1 MGVIDW
7 NQGILINL
15 IEIYMQRY
23 VFFHNCLINCSKW
36 LPKWIWFRNVKTFIQ
51 NLCHAPHHRPI
62 LNDHK
67 VSPFEPWQFV
77 QSKKSSSRRRSSTI
91 LLIIVII
98 IINLFVISEP
108 ITFSNRKRFKFIN
121 RESRFI
127 FILYSLNN
135 PVNCVNRKQNSDW
148 VSDIWSIMGDWT
160 RKKMEKKFESN
171 ALFHCTLYI
180 GHTHI
185 QYHNVFDHLQC
196 VERDAWIE
204 Y

>member
-15 IEIYMQRY
+15 IEIYMQRF
-23 VFFHNCLINCSKW
+23 VSHAVIIFFFHNCLINCSKW
-36 LPKWIWFRNVKTFIQ
+36 LPKWIWFRIVKTFIQ

-67 VSPFEPWQFV
+67 VGPFKPWQFV

-160 RKKMEKKFESN
+160 R
-171 ALFHCTLYI
+171 
-180 GHTHI
+180 
-185 QYHNVFDHLQC
+185 
-196 VERDAWIE
+196 
-204 Y
+204 